1 MINKYYFY
9 FFCTIHAHVDNLS
22 KYESGKS
29 IWIALNSIFF
39 TVECTPLS
47 NYEVWVRIN
56 DIYELIGML
65 IEATARDTH
74 ATGMSCIIKRFRG
87 TVHNT
92 WYLEQ
97 ICIAI

>member
-1 MINKYYFY
+1 M
-9 FFCTIHAHVDNLS
+9 
-22 KYESGKS
+22 
-29 IWIALNSIFF
+29 
-39 TVECTPLS
+39 
-47 NYEVWVRIN
+47 RIN

-92 WYLEQ
+92 RYLEQ